1 MKEERR
7 EMFARSHDVPRSRRA
22 TGRART
28 FVTLSP
34 ATTFFTSA
42 VSINGPA
49 LTRFVLSS
57 MVARAGGG
65 RAPRC
70 RCGSVDDALSACQRK
85 RARVFWF
92 QVFTHFT
99 LRPVASKRE
108 SRSN

>member
-7 EMFARSHDVPRSRRA
+7 EMFARSHDVPRSRLA

-57 MVARAGGG
+57 MVARAGGAG
-65 RAPRC
+65 A
-70 RCGSVDDALSACQRK
+70 ALSVWFGRRRSQRVPTET
-85 RARVFWF
+85 RAGVLVSSFDPFHPETCRVKTRI
-92 QVFTHFT
+92 QV
-99 LRPVASKRE
+99 
-108 SRSN
+108 

>member
-65 RAPRC
+65 GRRAVGVVR
-70 RCGSVDDALSACQRK
+70 STTLSA
-85 RARVFWF
+85 RANGNARGCSGFKF
-92 QVFTHFT
+92 
-99 LRPVASKRE
+99 
-108 SRSN
+108 